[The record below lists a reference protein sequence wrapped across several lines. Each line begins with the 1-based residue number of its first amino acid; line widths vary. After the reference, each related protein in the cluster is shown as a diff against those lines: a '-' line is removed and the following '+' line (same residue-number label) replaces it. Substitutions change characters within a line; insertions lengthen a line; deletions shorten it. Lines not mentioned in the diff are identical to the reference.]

1 MRHQWPRCGPGGRE
15 GFTCTIPTPKAGAI
29 LALRS
34 TDARGTFVP
43 PATSSLWH
51 DGADL
56 LADAL
61 TDPIA
66 RSRSWPVD
74 LFDAAGLGA
83 VTEPDGAECGSK
95 HTNNEATRKTWAA
108 AAGIELELVRKGQR
122 HIQLFDAVRF
132 WSYSVTRNDSKEAW
146 TRRVTVRAL
155 EQNNRFSDGLPIGE
169 VASLASKV
177 ADWTWKAGG
186 RRLNHSKEVQRR
198 RACLVRGARLLSPG
212 RVPLPLQRQAGPPPP
227 ATTPQARSATT
238 PAHQPPGRPLK
249 KKRPGP

>member
-1 MRHQWPRCGPGGRE
+1 M
-15 GFTCTIPTPKAGAI
+15 A
-29 LALRS
+29 ALRS
-34 TDARGTFVP
+34 RRPGGLHLYYSDTQSRGNTRFEVYGCKGDIRS
-43 PATSSLWH
+43 TGYIILWH

-83 VTEPDGAECGSK
+83 VTEPDGAKFGSQ
-95 HTNNEATRKTWAA
+95 HTNNEATRKTWA

-198 RACLVRGARLLSPG
+198 RGIKSG
-212 RVPLPLQRQAGPPPP
+212 RVLDLSHPRLTQMLYAKTYPDTVCMSTSCTGSLPLALRD
-227 ATTPQARSATT
+227 
-238 PAHQPPGRPLK
+238 
-249 KKRPGP
+249 